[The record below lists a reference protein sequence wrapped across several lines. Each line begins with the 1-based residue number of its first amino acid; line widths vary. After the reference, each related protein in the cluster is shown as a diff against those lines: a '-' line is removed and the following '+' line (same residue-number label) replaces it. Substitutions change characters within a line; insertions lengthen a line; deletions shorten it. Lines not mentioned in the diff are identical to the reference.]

1 MAAPK
6 TLHSEPYLAGD
17 LFLFDGNSNQVVYIV
32 PSLKLVIVRTGD
44 EPPRA
49 PEWDNTV
56 LPNTIIRGLPE
67 RIRARAVAQPAP

>member
-1 MAAPK
+1 M
-6 TLHSEPYLAGD
+6 
-17 LFLFDGNSNQVVYIV
+17 NQVVYIV

-44 EPPRA
+44 EPPRV

-67 RIRARAVAQPAP
+67 RIRARAVAQPGP